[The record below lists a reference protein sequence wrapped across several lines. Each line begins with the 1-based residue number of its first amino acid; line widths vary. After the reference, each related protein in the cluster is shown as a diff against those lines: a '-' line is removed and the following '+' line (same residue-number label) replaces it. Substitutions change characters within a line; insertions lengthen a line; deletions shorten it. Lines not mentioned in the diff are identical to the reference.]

1 MKYILIVLIIFNFS
15 AHAAEL
21 EITTA
26 VIHYKEANDVQAYI
40 YNPRGYVTKTQHT
53 YNAILI
59 LKNISKS
66 NISIATGILKA
77 SQEKGLDQPTEIT
90 IEHNKPVTSNSELIP
105 SVSDL
110 KIVVIR
116 PNESARIKHDF
127 TSFKMIDKAYITYS
141 MDKYYDNRFGYWTGS
156 VKSNLINIK
165 NPKQD
170 N

>member
-1 MKYILIVLIIFNFS
+1 MKYILVVLAIFNFS

-66 NISIATGILKA
+66 DISVATGILKA
-77 SQEKGLDQPTEIT
+77 SQQRGLNQPAEIT
-90 IEHNKPVTSNSELIP
+90 IEHNKVHSSESEVIP
-105 SVSDL
+105 SISDL

-127 TSFKMIDKAYITYS
+127 TSFEIIDQAYLTYS
-141 MDKYYDNRFGYWTGS
+141 MDKYYDNRFGYWTGA
-156 VKSNLINIK
+156 VKSNLINIENPEK
-165 NPKQD
+165 N

>member
-1 MKYILIVLIIFNFS
+1 VKYIVFALIILSFRV
-15 AHAAEL
+15 HAGEL

-26 VIHYKEANDVQAYI
+26 LIHYKEPNDVQVYI

-59 LKNISKS
+59 VKNISKS
-66 NISIATGILKA
+66 DISVATGILKA
-77 SQEKGLDQPTEIT
+77 KQERGVNQPIKIT
-90 IEHNKPVTSNSELIP
+90 IEHNKVLSGDSEVIP

-127 TSFKMIDKAYITYS
+127 TSFEMIDKAYITYS
-141 MDKYYDNRFGYWTGS
+141 MDEYYDNRFGYWTGS
-156 VKSNLINIK
+156 VKSNLINIE

>member
-1 MKYILIVLIIFNFS
+1 MKYILIALIILNFS
-15 AHAAEL
+15 AYAGEL

-26 VIHYKEANDVQAYI
+26 VIYYKESNDVQAYV
-40 YNPRGYVTKTQHT
+40 YNPKGYVTKTLHT

-59 LKNISKS
+59 VKNISKS
-66 NISIATGILKA
+66 DVSVATGILKA
-77 SQEKGLDQPTEIT
+77 KQVKGVGQPAEIT
-90 IEHNKPVTSNSELIP
+90 IEHNKVLASDSEVIP

-110 KIVVIR
+110 KIVSVR

-127 TSFKMIDKAYITYS
+127 TSFEMIDKAYITYS
-141 MDKYYDNRFGYWTGS
+141 MSEYYDNRFGYWTGS
-156 VKSNLINIK
+156 VKSNLINID